1 MSQVTVAALQLAFT
15 DSITENIEAVS
26 RLVREAAAKGAKIIL
41 PPELFEGHYFCRTQD
56 EGHFARALPVEQH
69 PVVAAMRKLARELG
83 VYIPTSFFE
92 ADGHHHYNSLAMVD
106 DRGEVMGVY
115 RKSHIPDGPGYSEK
129 FYFRPGN
136 TGFKV
141 FKTGF
146 GTVGPAVCWDQWYP
160 ETARALTLQG
170 AEILLFPTA
179 IGTEPHD
186 PDLDTSRLWRRAMI
200 GHAVSNVVPVVAA

>member
-1 MSQVTVAALQLAFT
+1 MTSLTVAALQLAFT
-15 DSITENIEAVS
+15 DSVEENIAAVS
-26 RLVREAAAKGAKIIL
+26 ELVREAAGRGARLIL

-56 EGHFARALPVEQH
+56 EGHFARALPVGRH
-69 PVVAAMRKLARELG
+69 PAVKAMQALAAELQ

-92 ADGHHHYNSLAMVD
+92 AEGHHHYNSLAMID
-106 DRGEVMGVY
+106 DRGAVMGVY

-136 TGFKV
+136 TGFKT
-141 FKTGF
+141 FPTSF

-160 ETARALTLQG
+160 ETARALMLDG

-179 IGTEPHD
+179 IG
-186 PDLDTSRLWRRAMI
+186 A
-200 GHAVSNVVPVVAA
+200 